1 MSFFD
6 LNTAEQ
12 STGGGSELIPDG
24 TVARAMVTIRPGGA
38 GEGGWLKESRSG
50 SLMLDTE
57 WTITEGKYAKRKV
70 WAYMTITGSEK
81 GASITRQQL
90 RALVEGHFGLKAD
103 DMSEAAQA
111 KRRVSIDQLSGMEG
125 CVLIGIE
132 KGTDG
137 YADKNRIK
145 AVIAPGEGKYIA
157 AGQSAGAPATAAP
170 KHQSYDY
177 APMAASAATAP
188 APASS
193 EASGGNRPAWG

>member
-24 TVARAMVTIRPGGA
+24 TVARAIVTIRPGGA
-38 GEGGWLKESRSG
+38 GEGGYCKEARSG
-50 SLMLDTE
+50 NLMLDTE
-57 WTITEGKYAKRKV
+57 WTITEGKYARRKI

-81 GASITRQQL
+81 GQQITRQQL
-90 RALVEGHFGLKAD
+90 RALVEGHFGIKAD

-125 CVLIGIE
+125 CILIGVE

-170 KHQSYDY
+170 KHERYDY
-177 APMAASAATAP
+177 DQGPSVAAP
-188 APASS
+188 APAPA
-193 EASGGNRPAWG
+193 ASGGNRPAWG